1 MAEWAEPE
9 GRVRALW
16 VARLLN
22 EYGYTQEQVA
32 LEVAAGAGR
41 NAERSTVFAD
51 IVALQGSSAQG
62 TVSGGGNQGSQRE
75 DRHCTG

>member
-1 MAEWAEPE
+1 MGNSDDLLALFPAGFQLSDRLGRRLRAEWAEPE

-32 LEVAAGAGR
+32 LEVAAGAWP
-41 NAERSTVFAD
+41 
-51 IVALQGSSAQG
+51 
-62 TVSGGGNQGSQRE
+62 QRGAF
-75 DRHCTG
+75 DRFR